1 VFSWGKPQDTFSH
14 APPRRHLMSPPAIK
28 HPGDA
33 ATSGRALRREARPR
47 GKIENHLYESM
58 QGSGRR
64 TKRGLA
70 KGRTPDH
77 PVSH

>member
-1 VFSWGKPQDTFSH
+1 
-14 APPRRHLMSPPAIK
+14 MSSPAIK

-33 ATSGRALRREARPR
+33 ATSGGPPFARLGPR

-58 QGSGRR
+58 QSSGRR

-70 KGRTPDH
+70 RGRTPDH